1 MPGEESLRKQEYYAY
16 NRNHFWKIIF
26 SLTNSEPTDVFEEKR
41 ALLLKNKIALWDV
54 LETCDRE
61 GSLDSKIKNPIPND
75 FKQLFKSYPCI
86 EKIYF
91 NGKKAEQLFKSLIIK
106 DLEDSNFVYDVLPS
120 TSPAN
125 TMKFEVK
132 LEQWKKVRANL

>member
-26 SLTNSEPTDVFEEKR
+26 ALTNSEPIDIFEEKK

-61 GSLDSKIKNPIPND
+61 GSLDSKIKSPVPND
-75 FKQLFKSYPCI
+75 FKRLFNTYPGI

-132 LEQWKKVRANL
+132 LEQWKKVRPNL